1 MPILILILLIV
12 LVAQFGF
19 WDTLSAVLG
28 GIGIL
33 VLLILTVAAL
43 VAAGFALAYRRFPRS
58 CGRPACPQRQA
69 GPSHCGDPGR
79 APAPGGQA
87 CRPRSKTPHPA
98 GRRRPG

>member
-43 VAAGFALAYRRFPRS
+43 VAAGFALAYRRF
-58 CGRPACPQRQA
+58 
-69 GPSHCGDPGR
+69 
-79 APAPGGQA
+79 
-87 CRPRSKTPHPA
+87 
-98 GRRRPG
+98 RR